1 MGGMHNMQFKLE
13 DRVFIVPK
21 KKKGVV
27 KGLDGNKVKVTYF
40 EKGTD
45 ERQTD
50 WFDKKEL
57 KKHRKK
63 RKLRRG
69 LDYAADQVRQFHK
82 AFNHLTNS
90 KPTVIPTDVAIARTH
105 WTAEEL
111 VEFLYAT
118 AKGEKEEFIN
128 MVMGLKQSIDNTTS
142 KIIEKGEPVED
153 VLVAQADALTD
164 INYFTQGSF
173 VIMGVDPQP
182 LFDIVQN
189 ANMAKLFPDGKPRYR
204 EEDGKIIKPD
214 GWEAPEPK
222 LKAEIQRQMKVKK

>member
-1 MGGMHNMQFKLE
+1 MQFKLE
-13 DRVFIVPK
+13 DEVFVVSK
-21 KKKGVV
+21 KKKGIV
-27 KGLDGNKVKVTYF
+27 KGIDGKKVKVTYF
-40 EKGTD
+40 EKETD
-45 ERQTD
+45 ERKTE
-50 WFDKKEL
+50 WFSVKQVKPFQ
-57 KKHRKK
+57 KAVK
-63 RKLRRG
+63 RKFLKG
-69 LDYAADQVRQFHK
+69 LDYAANQVRQFHK
-82 AFNHLTNS
+82 AFNHLANS
-90 KPTVIPTDVAIARTH
+90 SPTVIPTDVAIARTH

-118 AKGEKEEFIN
+118 AKGDKEEFIN
-128 MVMGLKQSIDNTTS
+128 MVMGLKQSIDNTTC

-204 EEDGKIIKPD
+204 KEDGKIIKPD
-214 GWEAPEPK
+214 GWIPPEPQ
-222 LKAEIQRQMKVKK
+222 LKAEIQRQMKIKK

>member
-1 MGGMHNMQFKLE
+1 MRFKLE
-13 DRVFIVPK
+13 DQVFLVSK
-21 KKKGVV
+21 KKKGIV
-27 KGLDGNKVKVTYF
+27 KGLDGSKVKVTYF
-40 EKGTD
+40 EKDTD
-45 ERQTD
+45 ERKTE
-50 WFDKKEL
+50 WFNAKEVKPYRQKKSV
-57 KKHRKK
+57 K
-63 RKLRRG
+63 RKFLKG
-69 LDYAADQVRQFHK
+69 LDYAANQVRQFHK

-90 KPTVIPTDVAIARTH
+90 KPTVIPTDVAIARTC

-118 AKGEKEEFIN
+118 AKGEKEDFLK
-128 MVMGLKQSIDNTTS
+128 MVEVLKESIDKTAT

-164 INYFTQGSF
+164 VNYFTQGSF

-182 LFDIVQN
+182 LFDIVQR
-189 ANMAKLFPDGKPRYR
+189 ANMSKLFPDGKPRYR
-204 EEDGKIIKPD
+204 EGDGKIIKPD

>member
-1 MGGMHNMQFKLE
+1 MQFKLE
-13 DRVFIVPK
+13 DRVFIVSK
-21 KKKGVV
+21 KKKGIV

-45 ERQTD
+45 ERKTE
-50 WFDKKEL
+50 WFNVKEI
-57 KKHRKK
+57 KFYRKK
-63 RKLRRG
+63 KVAKRRFLKG
-69 LDYAADQVRQFHK
+69 LDYAANQVRQFHK
-82 AFNHLTNS
+82 AFNHLTSS
-90 KPTVIPTDVAIARTH
+90 KPTIIPNDVAVARSC

-118 AKGEKEEFIN
+118 AKGEKADFLN
-128 MVMGLKQSIDNTTS
+128 MVEVLKDSIDKTAA

-182 LFDIVQN
+182 LFDIVQK

-204 EEDGKIIKPD
+204 EEDGKIIKPE
-214 GWEAPEPK
+214 GWMPPEPQ
-222 LKAEIQRQMKVKK
+222 LKEEIKRQMKVKK